1 MIFLQLFYE
10 FFKVGLFSVG
20 GGLATLPFLYNLSDT
35 MGWFTH
41 GDVANMIAIAEST
54 PGAIG
59 VNMATYSGY
68 LVAGIPGGVI
78 ATLGLVTP
86 SIIIILI
93 IANLLKKFQ
102 DNKYVQSAFF
112 GLRPASLAMIAA
124 AGVSVV
130 KVALIN
136 VGAFQNSGQMSDLF
150 VLPGIILAVIL
161 YILSKKTKW
170 HPVVLIAISAVIG
183 VVFHFAGV

>member
-1 MIFLQLFYE
+1 MILFQLFFE

-41 GDVANMIAIAEST
+41 GDVANLIAIAEST

-59 VNMATYSGY
+59 INMSTYAGY
-68 LVAGIPGGVI
+68 LVAGIPGGII

-93 IANLLKKFQ
+93 IANLLNKFQ

-130 KVALIN
+130 KIALIDLD
-136 VGAFQNSGQMSDLF
+136 AFKVSGNIGDLF
-150 VLPGIILAVIL
+150 IIPGLILGAIL
-161 YILSKKTKW
+161 YIISKKTKL
-170 HPVVLIAISAVIG
+170 HPVALIAISAVVG

>member
-1 MIFLQLFYE
+1 MILFQLFFE

-41 GDVANMIAIAEST
+41 GDVANLIAIAEST

-59 VNMATYSGY
+59 INMSTYAGY
-68 LVAGIPGGVI
+68 LVAGIPGGII

-93 IANLLKKFQ
+93 IANLLNKFQ

-130 KVALIN
+130 KIALIDLD
-136 VGAFQNSGQMSDLF
+136 AFKVSGPWS
-150 VLPGIILAVIL
+150 
-161 YILSKKTKW
+161 
-170 HPVVLIAISAVIG
+170 
-183 VVFHFAGV
+183 

>member
-1 MIFLQLFYE
+1 MILFQLFFE

-41 GDVANMIAIAEST
+41 GDVANLIAIAEST

-59 VNMATYSGY
+59 INMSTYAGY
-68 LVAGIPGGVI
+68 LVAGIPGGII

-93 IANLLKKFQ
+93 IANLLNKFQ

-130 KVALIN
+130 KIALIDLD
-136 VGAFQNSGQMSDLF
+136 AFKVSGNIGDLF
-150 VLPGIILAVIL
+150 ILPGLILGVIL
-161 YILSKKTKW
+161 YIISKKTKL
-170 HPVVLIAISAVIG
+170 HPVALIAISAVVG

>member
-1 MIFLQLFYE
+1 MILLQLFFE

-41 GDVANMIAIAEST
+41 SDVTDMIAIAEST

-59 VNMATYSGY
+59 VNMSTYGGY
-68 LVAGIPGGVI
+68 LTAGVPGGII

-86 SIIIILI
+86 SIIIILL
-93 IANLLKKFQ
+93 IAHLLKKFQ
-102 DNKYVQSAFF
+102 DNQYVQSAFF

-130 KVALIN
+130 KVSLVNIEAYQ
-136 VGAFQNSGQMSDLF
+136 ASGQLTDLIM
-150 VLPGIILAVIL
+150 LPSVILAVIL
-161 YILSKKTKW
+161 YVLSKKTKW
-170 HPVVLIAISAVIG
+170 SPITLIAISAVIG
-183 VVFHFAGV
+183 IVFQFAGA